1 MKTLKRVLVS
11 LIAILLLSAI
21 GGYFYF
27 KNQFQP
33 PANQL
38 VLGSSVTITPF
49 VWLKDSTENGLDEY
63 SAMLLPVT
71 LEGIPGTYYMQFDLG
86 APYSLLYGKAISS
99 LNEKYN
105 KIMIHQNGEAFSLER
120 FNFKV
125 GNTAVFAK
133 SIKVKDYG
141 SAIDWNDSSRA
152 RIIGTI
158 GADFIEDKVL
168 TIDYK
173 HEIISVAPEIPHELA
188 NAAQFVD
195 FRFESRRVL
204 LPSKIDGQEQTLLFD
219 TGASAFELLTDED
232 TWKALS
238 KEGSKEETYEANSWG
253 KKLIVH
259 NIESNSRIEFGN
271 VELPLSM
278 VTYIEGTGFMQ
289 NMLMRFSGM
298 GGMIGNKLFIGKVL
312 VLDTKNQKYT
322 LINNISQPH
331 Q

>member
-1 MKTLKRVLVS
+1 MKILIWVLMS
-11 LIAILLLSAI
+11 LAAIVLLSTI

-38 VLGSSVTITPF
+38 VLGDSNNPTPF
-49 VWLKDSTENGLDEY
+49 VWLKDSTENGVDEY
-63 SAMLLPVT
+63 SAMLLPIT
-71 LEGIPGTYYMQFDLG
+71 LEGIAGTYYMQFDLG
-86 APYSLLYGKAISS
+86 APYSLFYGKALSS
-99 LNEKYN
+99 LNEKY
-105 KIMIHQNGEAFSLER
+105 KRITIRQEGESSSLEK
-120 FNFKV
+120 FSFKV
-125 GNTAVFAK
+125 GATDVFAK
-133 SIKVKDYG
+133 TIKVKNYG
-141 SAIDWNDSSRA
+141 SAIDWNDSSRV

-168 TIDYK
+168 IIDYK
-173 HEIISVAPEIPHELA
+173 HGSISVASEIPHELE
-188 NAAQFVD
+188 NAARFSD

-253 KKLIVH
+253 KKLVVH
-259 NIESNSRIEFGN
+259 NRESNSLIEFGS

-289 NMLMRFSGM
+289 NMLMKFSGM
-298 GGMIGNKLFIGKVL
+298 GGMIGNKLFIGNIL

-322 LINNISQPH
+322 IIK
-331 Q
+331 

>member
-11 LIAILLLSAI
+11 LIAIILISVI

-27 KNQFQP
+27 KSQFQP

-38 VLGSSVTITPF
+38 VLGDSITPTPF
-49 VWLKDSTENGLDEY
+49 VWLGDSTENGVDEY
-63 SAMLLPVT
+63 SAMVLPVT

-86 APYSLLYGKAISS
+86 APYSLFYGKVLTS

-105 KIMIHQNGEAFSLER
+105 KIVIHQNGDASSLEQ
-120 FNFKV
+120 FSFKV
-125 GNTAVFAK
+125 GNTDIFAK
-133 SIKVKDYG
+133 TIKVKDYG

-152 RIIGTI
+152 RIVGTI

-173 HEIISVAPEIPHELA
+173 HENISVASEIPHELA
-188 NAAQFVD
+188 NAAQFSD

-219 TGASAFELLTDED
+219 TGASAFELLTDKS
-232 TWKALS
+232 TWNELS
-238 KEGSKEETYEANSWG
+238 KAGSKEETYEANSWG

-259 NIESNSRIEFGN
+259 NIQSNSLIAFGS

-289 NMLMRFSGM
+289 NMLMKFSGM
-298 GGMIGNKLFIGKVL
+298 GGMIGNKLFIGNIL
-312 VLDTKNQKYT
+312 VLDTKNQKYA
-322 LINNISQPH
+322 LIE
-331 Q
+331 